1 MVGIFH
7 RHSSVFRGVYLPRYQ
22 RYVSCRRFA
31 SCGEG
36 EEESN
41 EYLTLGHNESWLL
54 VNPNFAAGLMG

>member
-1 MVGIFH
+1 MW
-7 RHSSVFRGVYLPRYQ
+7 
-22 RYVSCRRFA
+22 
-31 SCGEG
+31 EG